1 MPLPT
6 TIEVLVTYLIETVA
20 AENVLKL
27 RRIDTTLLKLLT
39 KELNC
44 KLKFKCLNLDVDL
57 IIRSNIKFLR
67 LFVFFCHRLPEIDE
81 ILQTRTSTK
90 IKI

>member
-27 RRIDTTLLKLLT
+27 KRIDNTLINLLT

-44 KLKFKCLNLDVDL
+44 TLKFKC
-57 IIRSNIKFLR
+57 
-67 LFVFFCHRLPEIDE
+67 
-81 ILQTRTSTK
+81 
-90 IKI
+90 